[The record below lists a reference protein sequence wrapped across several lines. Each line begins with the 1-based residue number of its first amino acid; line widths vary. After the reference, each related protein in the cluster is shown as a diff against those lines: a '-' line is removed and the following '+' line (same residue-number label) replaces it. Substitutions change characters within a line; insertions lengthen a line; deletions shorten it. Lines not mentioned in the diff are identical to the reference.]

1 MSFTGKSPGNT
12 YKDILYVNNNNTGV
26 DSTARIVNSGDGTAS
41 ALSVS
46 DRSLYVTPNTDNT
59 TTLSVRNSDG
69 RTKFV
74 VDTTN
79 DTVKAL
85 GQYVNTQYAYF
96 GQNVTSTA
104 AHAAGYH
111 YPLQFG
117 HGTVPIIADAPNGF
131 GNGSD
136 PALTLTMSD
145 AADARASEYVAYF
158 WYVNDNITIDS
169 VKSLE
174 GADAATGDTNRY
186 HLMSYTFASGN
197 TTPLSAGGIVA
208 RTADITNAGCEQ
220 PYLTTFSLENADV
233 DAGQVVM
240 AFFENDTINSDY
252 SCQVIVKY
260 HLR

>member
-1 MSFTGKSPGNT
+1 MGKQH
-12 YKDILYVNNNNTGV
+12 YRFV
-26 DSTARIVNSGDGTAS
+26 
-41 ALSVS
+41 
-46 DRSLYVTPNTDNT
+46 
-59 TTLSVRNSDG
+59 VRNSEN
-69 RTKFV
+69 RTKFQ

-79 DTVKAL
+79 NAIKAL
-85 GQYVNTQYAYF
+85 GHNLNTQYAYF
-96 GQNVTSTA
+96 GQNVTSTS

-117 HGTVPIIADAPNGF
+117 HGTVAIIADAPNGF
-131 GNGSD
+131 GNGTN

-169 VKSLE
+169 VKAIE

-186 HLMSYTFASGN
+186 HLMGYTFSSGN
-197 TTPLSAGGIVA
+197 TTPLSDGTVLASSSDV
-208 RTADITNAGCEQ
+208 TNAGCEQ
-220 PYLTTFSLENADV
+220 PYLTSLSISSADV

-240 AFFENDTINSDY
+240 AFFENDSINSDY